1 MHHHRKP
8 YPMEDLT
15 GPEEFFCQLSDL
27 EAEYRRPP
35 HRRPVRKR
43 ALLAAA
49 LAGATGLS
57 VLGAVA
63 ASTCTLCYAV
73 SSQGDPPLAYVQGEA
88 AYAQA
93 VDRVEEQVSE
103 ILHTEYDYPQQ
114 TQVELAIAPK
124 ESIQSPEELTAS
136 LMETVEQVREAWV
149 LTVDGVAAGA
159 CPSRE
164 EVEAALDLAKESYT
178 GESTQSAAITSLVQ
192 VNLDY
197 LPAETELCDAET
209 LAGVLLAPLEDE
221 GEGGPLLTVETVE
234 EVTYTQAIPAPIRE
248 EKNSS
253 LLLDQRETVQAGADG
268 LEERT
273 DRVTRR
279 CGVETARENLT
290 AQVLS
295 EPIPQVVAVGTAQGV
310 EGARG
315 LFLWPTSGQITSPF
329 GYRYIFGSTSFHQG
343 LDIAN
348 AAGTE
353 IYAAADGTVTW
364 SGAKGTYGNLLK
376 VDHGNGFTTYYAH
389 CSQLLA
395 QEGDTVKQG
404 QTIAHMGSTG
414 RSTGPHLHFEVRWQN
429 EPLDPQQCLP

>member
-27 EAEYRRPP
+27 EAECRRPP

-43 ALLAAA
+43 AILAAA

-73 SSQGDPPLAYVQGEA
+73 SSQGGPPLAYVQGEA

-93 VDRVEEQVSE
+93 VDRVEAQVSE

-124 ESIQSPEELTAS
+124 ESIQSPEELTVS

-159 CPSRE
+159 CASRE

-178 GESTQSAAITSLVQ
+178 GESTQSASITSLIQ
-192 VNLDY
+192 VNQDY
-197 LPAETELCDAET
+197 LPADTALCDTET
-209 LAGVLLAPLEDE
+209 LAGVLLAPLEGE

-234 EVTYTQAIPAPIRE
+234 EVTYTQAIPAPIR
-248 EKNSS
+248 
-253 LLLDQRETVQAGADG
+253 
-268 LEERT
+268 
-273 DRVTRR
+273 
-279 CGVETARENLT
+279 
-290 AQVLS
+290 
-295 EPIPQVVAVGTAQGV
+295 
-310 EGARG
+310 
-315 LFLWPTSGQITSPF
+315 
-329 GYRYIFGSTSFHQG
+329 
-343 LDIAN
+343 
-348 AAGTE
+348 
-353 IYAAADGTVTW
+353 
-364 SGAKGTYGNLLK
+364 
-376 VDHGNGFTTYYAH
+376 
-389 CSQLLA
+389 
-395 QEGDTVKQG
+395 
-404 QTIAHMGSTG
+404 
-414 RSTGPHLHFEVRWQN
+414 
-429 EPLDPQQCLP
+429 

>member
-27 EAEYRRPP
+27 EEETGRPP
-35 HRRPVRKR
+35 HRRPVRKK
-43 ALLAAA
+43 AILAGA
-49 LAGATGLS
+49 LAGLTGLS

-73 SSQGDPPLAYVQGEA
+73 SSQGDPPLAYVQGET
-88 AYAQA
+88 AYTQA

-124 ESIQSPEELTAS
+124 GSLQSPEELTAS
-136 LMETVEQVREAWV
+136 LMETVDQVREVWV

-159 CPSRE
+159 CATRE
-164 EVEAALDLAKESYT
+164 EVEAALELVKEGYT
-178 GESTQSAAITSLVQ
+178 SQDTRSVTICSDIR

-197 LPAETELCDAET
+197 LPAEEALFDAET
-209 LAGVLLAPLEDE
+209 LAGALMLPLEDRE
-221 GEGGPLLTVETVE
+221 EEGPLLTVETVE
-234 EVTYTQAIPAPIRE
+234 EITYTQAIPAPVRE
-248 EKNSS
+248 QPDAALILN
-253 LLLDQRETVQAGADG
+253 QRETRQEGTEG

-279 CGVETARENLT
+279 CGVEIGRETLSAAVLT
-290 AQVLS
+290 
-295 EPIPQVVAVGTAQGV
+295 EPEPQVVAVGTAQGV
-310 EGARG
+310 EAAKGR
-315 LFLWPTSGQITSPF
+315 FLWPTAGQITSPF

-353 IYAAADGTVTW
+353 IYAAADGTVIW
-364 SGAKGTYGNLLK
+364 SAPKGTYGNLVK
-376 VDHGNGFTTYYAH
+376 VDHGNGFTTCYAH
-389 CSQLLA
+389 CAQLLVK
-395 QEGDTVKQG
+395 EGDAVRQG
-404 QTIAHMGSTG
+404 EKIALMGSTG

-429 EPLDPQQCLP
+429 EPVDPQQCLP